1 MTTETAARS
10 GSPAHADAPP
20 SSGLRGN
27 PWWTL
32 VSVALGVFMVGLDGS
47 VVSIANPHIAQS
59 LGASLSSLQWITNGY
74 LLALAVLL
82 IFGGKL
88 GDRLGRREVFLVGV
102 VGFAVFSLGV
112 AVIGS
117 TDGVIAMRVL
127 QGVFGAMLMPN
138 TLALLRA
145 TFPDDKL
152 NMAVGIWGGASASS
166 AALGPILGGLLVEH
180 VSWQSVFLLNLPVG
194 LVALLL
200 GVLVLPSS
208 KDETAVPGIDLPGI
222 VTLGIG
228 MAATVYALIEAQTWG
243 WTSGKTLGILIG
255 GVVLLILFAVI
266 EGRVRYPLLPL
277 RLFKNRSLSI
287 SVVVVLIDFFAM
299 YGVLFFVTLFL
310 QNVQGFSP
318 ISTGVRVLP
327 LSVLLIVF
335 APVGGVLTEKFG
347 SRLPMAFGL
356 GLMAV
361 GLALMVTL
369 HLDSGFWALA
379 PSLALIGIGLG
390 LVITASSEAIV
401 GNAPV
406 NDAGI
411 AGGLQSTALQA
422 GGVLGTAILGSI
434 LSSQVGSVLVSK
446 LTSAGTPTSVAKSLT
461 SAKELVSEGAAPTSS
476 KLSGAVNQ
484 AITTGSHQAFIS
496 GLHVAVLVAAGAAVA
511 GMIGALFVSRGRA
524 TGGAPVAM

>member
-1 MTTETAARS
+1 
-10 GSPAHADAPP
+10 
-20 SSGLRGN
+20 
-27 PWWTL
+27 
-32 VSVALGVFMVGLDGS
+32 MVGLDGS
-47 VVSIANPHIAQS
+47 VVAIANPHIAKS

-82 IFGGKL
+82 IFGGKI
-88 GDRLGRREVFLVGV
+88 GDRLGRRETFLVGV
-102 VGFAVFSLGV
+102 VGFALFSLGV

-127 QGVFGAMLMPN
+127 QGAFGALLMPN

-166 AALGPILGGLLVEH
+166 AALGPIVGGLLVEH

-194 LVALLL
+194 LAALLL
-200 GVLVLPSS
+200 GLLVLPASR
-208 KDETAVPGIDLPGI
+208 DESAVPGIDFGGI
-222 VTLGIG
+222 ITLGLG
-228 MAATVYALIEAQTWG
+228 LGAAVYALIEAQTWG
-243 WTSGKTLGILIG
+243 WGSPKTLGLLAAGI
-255 GVVLLILFAVI
+255 VLLVLFAVI
-266 EGRVRYPLLPL
+266 ESRVRTPLLPL
-277 RLFKNRSLSI
+277 RLFSNRSLSI

-299 YGVLFFVTLFL
+299 YGILFFVTLFL

-318 ISTGVRVLP
+318 VSTGVRMLP
-327 LSVLLIVF
+327 LSLLLIIF
-335 APVGGVLTEKFG
+335 APVGGALTQKFG
-347 SRLPMAFGL
+347 SRMPMAFGL
-356 GLMAV
+356 GLMAA
-361 GLALMVTL
+361 GLALMITL
-369 HLDSGFWALA
+369 HLHSGFWTLA
-379 PSLALIGIGLG
+379 PSLALVGIGLG

-411 AGGLQSTALQA
+411 AGGLQSTAVQA

-434 LSSQVGSVLVSK
+434 LSSEVGSVLVSK
-446 LTSAGTPTSVAKSLT
+446 LTAAGTPAGVAKSLS
-461 SAKELVSEGAAPTSS
+461 SAKELVGEGTAPTSA
-476 KLSGAVNQ
+476 KLSSAVNQ

-511 GMIGALFVSRGRA
+511 GMISALFVRRGRA
-524 TGGAPVAM
+524 TGGVPAAM